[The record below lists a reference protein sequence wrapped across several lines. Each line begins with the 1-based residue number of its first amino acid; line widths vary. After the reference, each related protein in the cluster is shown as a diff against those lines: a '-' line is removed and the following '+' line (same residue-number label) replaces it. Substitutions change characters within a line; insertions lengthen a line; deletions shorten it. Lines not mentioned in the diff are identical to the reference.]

1 MPPRRLAEAKL
12 TPRQNAVGRGAPKL
26 CAAPECLLH
35 PWATLHETFPGQS
48 VNQLAF
54 AIGALAGL
62 AGAGIVLV
70 FLRLLRPA
78 AAARLESDDA
88 THLAAFEQWPTTA
101 LVFDP
106 ASGRVLA
113 VNPAGLRSLGYGLD
127 EVRALSFSDLFSAEG
142 VDAKALVKRVQESSS
157 RTPFEMRQRCKDGAT
172 RSVEASCYPLS
183 LGNRSAL
190 AVTVHDVSVR
200 RSVETHLLAKHQQL
214 DHLAHHDQLTGLPNR
229 LYLQVHLPEAIEEA
243 KRSGTVL
250 AVLFLDLDR
259 FKHVNDSRGHETGD
273 KLLKTVAQRIR
284 STMRAEDVV
293 VRMGGDEFVVI
304 LKAVKGSDQVSE
316 AAGRINHALS
326 APMVVDGRTL
336 VTTVSIG
343 VSLYPHDGADMGE
356 LLRHSDTAMYQAKD
370 RGRNNFQLFSPGM
383 DKRLKERIAIESSL
397 RTALSS
403 RQLDVHYQP
412 IVDIESQRVVA
423 LEALLRWKHPNH
435 GYVRPERFVSVAEE
449 AGLIVPIGDFVMQ
462 RAIEDTVRWRQAGGT
477 IVPVAINVSAVQL
490 QRSNLAESISRL
502 TKQHGLDPSMLQV
515 ELTESA
521 VFERRE
527 ARAREASQDTVA
539 KLRELGVHIAIDDF
553 GTGYSSLSY
562 LKRWRVDTLKID
574 RSFVRDLVTDM
585 SDLAIV
591 SAIIAMARYLHIKV
605 VAEGIEG
612 WPQLEKLRQLGC
624 SYAQGYLFARPAPA
638 ADCLRYLTGTP
649 LDLTQRLPVLDML
662 ENTGSGE
669 HVRALR
675 A

>member
-1 MPPRRLAEAKL
+1 MPSY
-12 TPRQNAVGRGAPKL
+12 
-26 CAAPECLLH
+26 
-35 PWATLHETFPGQS
+35 TLRESIAGQS

-54 AIGALAGL
+54 VFGALAGL
-62 AGAGIVLV
+62 LCAAIAAVALLWRPRQRGPGCAAVGGPQSPTTV
-70 FLRLLRPA
+70 FA
-78 AAARLESDDA
+78 
-88 THLAAFEQWPTTA
+88 HWPTTA
-101 LVFDP
+101 LILDP
-106 ASGRVLA
+106 ATNGIVA
-113 VNPAGLRSLGYGLD
+113 ANPAALRSLGYTA
-127 EVRALSFSDLFSAEG
+127 EEICKQRFTELFTSES
-142 VDAKALVKRVQESSS
+142 VDAAQLFDRLQAATS
-157 RTPFEMRQRCKDGAT
+157 REPFAMCQHCKDGSQ
-172 RSVEASCYPLS
+172 RSVEATCYRIM
-183 LGNRSAL
+183 LGERQVL
-190 AVTVHDVSVR
+190 AVAVHDITVR
-200 RSVETHLLAKHQQL
+200 RKVETQLLQKHQHL
-214 DHLAHHDQLTGLPNR
+214 DHLANHDPLTGLPNR
-229 LYLQVHLPEAIEEA
+229 LYLAAHLPDAIEQA
-243 KRSGTVL
+243 KQAGAVL

-284 STMRAEDVV
+284 STMRTEDLV
-293 VRMGGDEFVVI
+293 VRMGGDEFVVVM
-304 LKAVKGSDQVSE
+304 KGVKNNALVSE
-316 AAGRINHALS
+316 AAERINQSLG

-343 VSLYPHDGADMGE
+343 VALYPHDGIDMNE

-383 DKRLKERIAIESSL
+383 DRRLKERIAIESSL
-397 RTALSS
+397 RTALQS

-412 IVDIESQRVVA
+412 IVHIETQKVVA

-435 GYVRPERFVSVAEE
+435 GYVRPERFVTIAEE
-449 AGLIVPIGDFVMQ
+449 AGLIVPIGDFVLQ
-462 RAIEDTVRWRQAGGT
+462 RAVEDMARWRQAGGKL
-477 IVPVAINVSAVQL
+477 VPVAINVSAVQL
-490 QRSNLAESISRL
+490 QRSNLPDSIARL
-502 TKQHGLDPSMLQV
+502 TKEYGFEPAMLQI

-527 ARAREASQDTVA
+527 ARSREANQDVVVR
-539 KLRELGVHIAIDDF
+539 LRELGVHIAIDDF

-591 SAIIAMARYLHIKV
+591 SAIIAMATHLHIEV

-624 SYAQGYLFARPAPA
+624 HYAQGYLFARPCA
-638 ADCLRYLTGTP
+638 AQDCLRYLSGEP
-649 LDLTQRLPVLDML
+649 LDLTQRLPVLDRL
-662 ENTGSGE
+662 EATDSGE
-669 HVRALR
+669 QVALR

>member
-1 MPPRRLAEAKL
+1 
-12 TPRQNAVGRGAPKL
+12 
-26 CAAPECLLH
+26 
-35 PWATLHETFPGQS
+35 

-54 AIGALAGL
+54 GIGALAGL
-62 AGAGIVLV
+62 AGAGIVLL

-78 AAARLESDDA
+78 APAWLKSYDA

-101 LVFDP
+101 LVLDP
-106 ASGRVLA
+106 DSERVLA
-113 VNPAGLRSLGYGLD
+113 VNPAGLRSLGYTLD
-127 EVRALSFSDLFSAEG
+127 EVRALTFSDLFSAAG
-142 VDAKALVKRVQESSS
+142 TDAKTLVKRVQESSS
-157 RTPFEMRQRCKDGAT
+157 RAPLEMLQRGRDGST
-172 RSVEASCYPLS
+172 RSVEAGCYPLS
-183 LGNRSAL
+183 LGNRSVL
-190 AVTVHDVSVR
+190 AVAIHDVSVR
-200 RSVETHLLAKHQQL
+200 RSVETHLLQKHQQL

-229 LYLQVHLPEAIEEA
+229 LYLQAHLPEAIEEA
-243 KRSGTVL
+243 KRGGTVL

-304 LKAVKGSDQVSE
+304 LKAVKGADQVSE
-316 AAGRINHALS
+316 AAARINHALS

-343 VSLYPHDGADMGE
+343 VALYPHDGADMGE

-490 QRSNLAESISRL
+490 QRSNLADSISRL